1 MTPETIKAI
10 DNIGAAAKIVC
21 EAAAGLETRLQNSE
35 EDHPELREA
44 LDHLLKAAVHLTL
57 PGSPV
62 RRIINAMMTWPELP
76 W

>member
-44 LDHLLKAAVHLTL
+44 LEHLLKAAVHLTQ
-57 PGSPV
+57 PGSAG
-62 RRIINAMMTWPELP
+62 RRMTEAMMTWPELP